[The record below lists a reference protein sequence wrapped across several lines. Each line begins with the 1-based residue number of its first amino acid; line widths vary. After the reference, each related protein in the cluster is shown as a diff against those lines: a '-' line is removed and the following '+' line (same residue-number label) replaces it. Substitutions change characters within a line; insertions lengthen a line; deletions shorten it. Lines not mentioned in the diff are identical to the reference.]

1 MTHNDLRTHPRP
13 SLRRAGAAAL
23 ATLLLAGGA
32 VTAAAQWQAHENLA
46 VQQFIQATRDYAWLH
61 RRIESTLAPL
71 EVTAEPGAIHRAI
84 QEMAAAMRA
93 ARYDAQPGDLFTPA
107 LAPELRVRIARALVS
122 HGYTPDD
129 VRAAERAEG
138 VDPSLVPLRVNGA
151 FPWVHG
157 TAMFPCVLQAL
168 PPLPPEL
175 QYRIVGDTLVLVD
188 VHASLIVDLLPSAL
202 ADLTDR

>member
-1 MTHNDLRTHPRP
+1 MTLRIRTHPAHSP
-13 SLRRAGAAAL
+13 RRFGAVAALALLMAGGAAAS
-23 ATLLLAGGA
+23 
-32 VTAAAQWQAHENLA
+32 AQWQAPENLA

-71 EVTAEPGAIHRAI
+71 EVTADPGAIHRAI

-93 ARYDAQPGDLFTPA
+93 ARDDAGQGDFFTPA
-107 LAPELRVRIARALVS
+107 VAPELRVRIARALVS

-138 VDPSLVPLRVNGA
+138 VDPALVPLRVNGA
-151 FPWVHG
+151 FPWIYG